1 MTIFKKPESD
11 KKVRRSNLVI
21 GYYMGKAIVK
31 DEENNILYFIECEEC
46 HAPEGTYIENEALT
60 LPLGMG
66 RIKFKNVS
74 QKSLA
79 LAGGTNDR
87 E

>member
-1 MTIFKKPESD
+1 MLILNERIIKMTIFKKPESN

-60 LPLGMG
+60 PITSLTTIEQEI
-66 RIKFKNVS
+66 IKKIY
-74 QKSLA
+74 Q
-79 LAGGTNDR
+79 
-87 E
+87 